1 MDHPKEQTPALLRSR
16 SGQYLLLGIAA
27 ALLILAL
34 WLPPFSLGNRLF
46 HWDVP
51 LVRSD
56 EGGTVAHPMGAFLVF
71 SPEDM
76 TTNARIRIEALNGAG
91 VQGVVVSESLASLAP
106 DGLLANVRADSAAA
120 AALQAAPAEAT
131 LYSPVYQI
139 SVYSESP
146 SRARVTLPIPSELDN
161 LGRAD
166 LYVWNGDGWRWT
178 PSQPTD
184 DGLAMEALVE
194 PLPQIVAV
202 AAANDSAPTVA
213 MTVGTALTSELTN
226 ENASEIVAVS
236 GLVVEEGGALSGRVP
251 RRADLSLPA
260 ETQALV
266 SISNRLN
273 DHIYSVDGFLADAEA
288 RTRHVHQIVNLV
300 EGSDYAGAELAY
312 TDVPADRQDD
322 MTALAG
328 ELATALHETGR
339 ILAVRVE
346 EPHREAA
353 GWNTGAY
360 DWRALGQVADVVRV
374 PAAVDPSALAPGAD
388 MDRLLT
394 WATGEVSRAQLQ
406 LVLSTYCHEVAQ
418 GQIERISYERALALL
433 TSGIAVENPGSLI
446 MPGETLR
453 FGRTGDGQAVVRVDA
468 DSQVSWFRYTDDAGQ
483 ERTVW
488 LENGRSIAHKLGF
501 VTRYALGGVAL
512 EDALAPENDLAIA
525 GLVRTFQEDLIPV
538 EPVYAMRWW
547 VETEDGTLIR
557 EAVTSVEDP
566 DFRWI
571 APERPGQYAVKAA
584 ISDDGGETER
594 GVVTEV
600 EVMVPSPTPTNTPT
614 PTPTAT
620 PTPEPTE
627 TPTPEPTAPPAEP
640 APPGEPAPP
649 ATPTPAPPPP
659 APPRSTAG
667 FGYGIQA
674 HIYGNDAQIYGLI
687 NGMGFNWVK
696 QQVEWKLYEPH
707 QKGQYNWGDIDRI
720 VDGARASGLNILLS
734 VVKAPAWARG
744 PGADLSVEG
753 PPANNQDFA
762 DFLGAM
768 AARYRGRVQ
777 AYEVWN
783 EQNLHYEWGNEPI
796 DANRYVDMLR
806 RSYGAI
812 KAADPNAIVVSGAP
826 TPTGVNDGRIAIDD
840 RLYLEQMYRAG
851 LARYCDA
858 IGAHPSGYN
867 NPPDADWR
875 TWSDPAAPT
884 FKGHP
889 SFFFRGTMES
899 YRNIMVKYGDSAKR
913 IWPTEF
919 GWSTFENLGTSPPA
933 GYEYAHNNTEA
944 KQAQYL
950 VRSIEMMRNW
960 GWVGPVFVWN
970 LNFGPASGA
979 HDEKA
984 GFGILRPD
992 WSPRPAYHALRDMP
1006 KR

>member
-1 MDHPKEQTPALLRSR
+1 MTDQRNERTPAFLQSR

-27 ALLILAL
+27 ALLILSL

-56 EGGTVAHPMGAFLVF
+56 EGGTVAHPVGAYLVV

-76 TTNARIRIEALNGAG
+76 EGDARIRIEALNGAG
-91 VQGVVVSESLASLAP
+91 VPGVMASESLAALMP
-106 DGLLANVRADSAAA
+106 DGLLANVRPDSDVAR
-120 AALQAAPAEAT
+120 ALQAVPTEAT
-131 LYSPVYQI
+131 LYSPVFQI
-139 SVYSESP
+139 SVYSQSP
-146 SRARVTLPIPSELDN
+146 SRGRISLPVPNELEN

-166 LYVWNGDGWRWT
+166 LYVWDGDAWHWT

-184 DGLAMEALVE
+184 DGLSMVANVQ

-202 AAANDSAPTVA
+202 ASANDRSPSVA
-213 MTVGTALTSELTN
+213 MTVGTALTSELSP
-226 ENASEIVAVS
+226 ENATDVVAVS
-236 GLVVEEGGALSGRVP
+236 GVIVEEGGTLSGRVP
-251 RRADLSLPA
+251 RRADLALPA
-260 ETQALV
+260 GTQPLV
-266 SISNRLN
+266 SISNRLGE
-273 DHIYSVDGFLADAEA
+273 HTYSLDGLLADADA
-288 RTRHVHQIVNLV
+288 RARHVQQIATLV

-312 TDVPADRQDD
+312 TGVSASMQAEL
-322 MTALAG
+322 TALVE
-328 ELATALHETGR
+328 ELATTLHETGR
-339 ILAVRVE
+339 IVAVRVE
-346 EPHREAA
+346 TPHREAA
-353 GWNTGAY
+353 GWDTGAY
-360 DWRALGQVADVVRV
+360 DWRGLGQIADLVRI
-374 PAAVDPSALAPGAD
+374 PAAVDPAAYAPGAD

-394 WATGEVSRAQLQ
+394 WATGEISRAKLQ
-406 LVLSTYCHEVAQ
+406 LALSTYCNEVAQ
-418 GQIERISYERALALL
+418 GQIEPVSYEQALALL
-433 TSGIAVENPGSLI
+433 ARGVAVENPGALI

-453 FGRTGDGQAVVRVDA
+453 FGRNEAGDAIVQVDA
-468 DSQVSWFRYTDDAGQ
+468 DSQVSWFRYTDDQGQ

-488 LENGRSIAHKLGF
+488 LENGRSVAHKLSY
-501 VTRYALGGVAL
+501 VTTYALGGVAL
-512 EDALAPENDLAIA
+512 EDALAPENDRAIA
-525 GLVRTFQEDLIPV
+525 GLVRTFQEELIPV
-538 EPVYAMRWW
+538 EPAYAMLWR
-547 VETEDGTLIR
+547 VETEDGTVIR

-566 DFRWI
+566 GFAWI
-571 APERPGQYAVKAA
+571 APERPGQYSVKAA

-594 GVVTEV
+594 GLVTQV
-600 EVMVPSPTPTNTPT
+600 EVQVPSPTPTNTPT
-614 PTPTAT
+614 PEPTAT
-620 PTPEPTE
+620 PTPEPT
-627 TPTPEPTAPPAEP
+627 
-640 APPGEPAPP
+640 
-649 ATPTPAPPPP
+649 ATPTPAPTDTPAPPTGDDPAPPPPPEPAPPPPP
-659 APPRSTAG
+659 APRSTAG

-674 HIYGNDAQIYGLI
+674 HIFGNDAQIYGLI

-696 QQVEWKLYEPH
+696 QQVEWKLIEPH

-720 VDGARASGLNILLS
+720 VDGARASGLNVLLS

-796 DANRYVDMLR
+796 NAGRYVDMLR

-840 RLYLEQMYRAG
+840 RLYLEQMYQAG

-889 SFFFRGTMES
+889 SFFFRGTMEG

-919 GWSTFENLGTSPPA
+919 GWSTFDALGTSAPA
-933 GYEYAHNNTEA
+933 GYEYANHNTEA

-984 GFGILRPD
+984 GFGVLRPD